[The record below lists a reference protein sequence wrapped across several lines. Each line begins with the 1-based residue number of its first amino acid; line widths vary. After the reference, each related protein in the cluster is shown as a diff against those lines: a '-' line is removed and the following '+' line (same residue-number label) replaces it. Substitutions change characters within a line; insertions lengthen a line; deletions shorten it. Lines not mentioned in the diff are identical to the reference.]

1 MESYIKQGDCLELMK
16 EIPDAS
22 VDMILADPPYSVLH
36 RNNKHVQWDR
46 IIPFE
51 PLWEQYLRIAKPNA
65 AIVLFCQGMF
75 TAQLMM
81 SQPKLWKYN
90 LIWEKSRA
98 TGFLNANRMPMRSHE
113 DIAVFYR
120 SQPTYNPQ
128 WRDGES
134 HSTGNGVHKETNQ
147 CYGEIKRNKVGQ
159 LYDYDKSSIKVVPPT
174 GKSFPH
180 SVLHFKKEHG
190 KEVFHP
196 TQKSVD
202 LLRWLIRT
210 YTNEGEVV
218 LDNTMGSGST
228 IIAAIR
234 EKRKYIGFELNQ
246 EYFSKASER
255 IHKEESQ
262 ISLFD

>member
-16 EIPDAS
+16 EIPDGS
-22 VDMILADPPYSVLH
+22 VDMILCDLPYQTLH
-36 RNNKHVQWDR
+36 KNNKNVQWDR
-46 IIPFE
+46 LIPFE

-134 HSTGNGVHKETNQ
+134 HSRGTGEHKQTNQ
-147 CYGEIKRNKVGQ
+147 CYGKHKEVKQKIGAT
-159 LYDYDKSSIKVVPPT
+159 YDYDHIKVVPPT
-174 GKSFPH
+174 GKCFPH

-190 KEVFHP
+190 KDAWHP
-196 TQKSVD
+196 TCKPID

-210 YTNEGEVV
+210 YTDEGDVV
-218 LDNTMGSGST
+218 LDNCMGSAST

-234 EKRKYIGFELNQ
+234 EKRKYIGFELNE